1 MTSPQSP
8 RHGHVTPKEHGL
20 KARCGGPAI
29 CSICAK
35 EAKEAYNMTSPKH
48 GIDPAQLKF
57 ICLAGSVR
65 EYYDW
70 MRKHQVREGESLY
83 ASTPTILQGLST
95 TDYDITFHQIGTFE
109 ERKDAL

>member
-1 MTSPQSP
+1 MTSPAPQSPQSPQSP
-8 RHGHVTPKEHGL
+8 R
-20 KARCGGPAI
+20 
-29 CSICAK
+29 
-35 EAKEAYNMTSPKH
+35 H

-83 ASTPTILQGLST
+83 ASTPTILHGLS
-95 TDYDITFHQIGTFE
+95 TDYDISFHKIGTFE
-109 ERKDAL
+109 ERKDALKILEAVRTAHPEAVIYTDR

>member
-1 MTSPQSP
+1 MTSPAPQSPQSPQSP
-8 RHGHVTPKEHGL
+8 R
-20 KARCGGPAI
+20 
-29 CSICAK
+29 
-35 EAKEAYNMTSPKH
+35 H

-95 TDYDITFHQIGTFE
+95 DYDISFHKIGTFE
-109 ERKDAL
+109 ERKDALKILEAVRNAHPEAVIYTDR

>member
-1 MTSPQSP
+1 MTTPSPSSSKPP
-8 RHGHVTPKEHGL
+8 R
-20 KARCGGPAI
+20 
-29 CSICAK
+29 
-35 EAKEAYNMTSPKH
+35 H

-83 ASTPTILQGLST
+83 ASTPTILQGLSS
-95 TDYDITFHQIGTFE
+95 DSNSDITFHQIGTFE
-109 ERKDAL
+109 DRKDALRILEMVRHIQPGATIYTDR

>member
-1 MTSPQSP
+1 MTPPSPS
-8 RHGHVTPKEHGL
+8 
-20 KARCGGPAI
+20 
-29 CSICAK
+29 
-35 EAKEAYNMTSPKH
+35 SPKH

-83 ASTPTILQGLST
+83 ASTPTILQGLPADSNS
-95 TDYDITFHQIGTFE
+95 DITFHQIGTFD
-109 ERKDAL
+109 ERKDALRILEMVRHIQPGATIYTDR

>member
-1 MTSPQSP
+1 MTSSAPQSP
-8 RHGHVTPKEHGL
+8 RPP
-20 KARCGGPAI
+20 R
-29 CSICAK
+29 
-35 EAKEAYNMTSPKH
+35 H

-95 TDYDITFHQIGTFE
+95 TDYDISFHQIGTFE
-109 ERKDAL
+109 ERKDALQILEVVHHIQPGATIYTDR

>member
-1 MTSPQSP
+1 MTSSPQSP
-8 RHGHVTPKEHGL
+8 QPSR
-20 KARCGGPAI
+20 
-29 CSICAK
+29 
-35 EAKEAYNMTSPKH
+35 H

-83 ASTPTILQGLST
+83 AFTPTILQGLSV
-95 TDYDITFHQIGTFE
+95 DSNSDITFHQIGTFD
-109 ERKDAL
+109 ERKDALRILEAVRTAHPEATIYTDR

>member
-1 MTSPQSP
+1 MTSSAPQSP
-8 RHGHVTPKEHGL
+8 RPP
-20 KARCGGPAI
+20 R
-29 CSICAK
+29 
-35 EAKEAYNMTSPKH
+35 H

-95 TDYDITFHQIGTFE
+95 DSHSDITFHQIGTFE
-109 ERKDAL
+109 ERKDALKILEMVRHIQPGATIYTDR

>member
-1 MTSPQSP
+1 MISSAPQSP
-8 RHGHVTPKEHGL
+8 RPP
-20 KARCGGPAI
+20 R
-29 CSICAK
+29 
-35 EAKEAYNMTSPKH
+35 H

-95 TDYDITFHQIGTFE
+95 TDYDISFHQIGTFE
-109 ERKDAL
+109 ERKDALQILEVVHHIQPGATIYTDR

>member
-1 MTSPQSP
+1 MT
-8 RHGHVTPKEHGL
+8 TP
-20 KARCGGPAI
+20 
-29 CSICAK
+29 
-35 EAKEAYNMTSPKH
+35 SPKPPRPPRH

-83 ASTPTILQGLST
+83 ASTPTILHGLST
-95 TDYDITFHQIGTFE
+95 ADSDITFHQIGTFD
-109 ERKDAL
+109 ERKDALRILDMVSHIQPGATIYTDR